1 MILEEL
7 EVYQIALQI
16 SSLAWEIY
24 NELPKEFRFTQESQ
38 FLEAADSVG
47 ANIAEGSGRYHFRDS
62 VKFYYNSRG
71 SLLELKH
78 WTTLLE
84 QRSLGKPEML
94 KEITELIQKE
104 HLKLNSF
111 ISSIKSRNQ
120 LL

>member
-1 MILEEL
+1 MILEDL
-7 EVYQIALQI
+7 DVYQIALEI
-16 SSLAWEIY
+16 SNLAWGIY
-24 NELPKEFRFTQESQ
+24 NDISREFRFSQGSQ

-78 WTTLLE
+78 WTNLFLKRKLADQNKLSTLF
-84 QRSLGKPEML
+84 
-94 KEITELIQKE
+94 ELIEKE

-111 ISSIKSRNQ
+111 INSIKSRN
-120 LL
+120 L